1 VINSLPGNDLIF
13 AGIEDLQSRRETI
26 PALLVAIGAP
36 KLRSLGLEVP
46 QNLPSNPEHRLYDLL
61 SATDPDSAHSKYNA
75 LIRKLVS
82 FERALQLLRKVTAE
96 GLCTKSFKDAIDAA
110 SPPDVRRGSASPFK
124 SRFQWAVPLVRA

>member
-75 LIRKLVS
+75 LIRKLIS
-82 FERALQLLRKVTAE
+82 FERALQLLRK
-96 GLCTKSFKDAIDAA
+96 
-110 SPPDVRRGSASPFK
+110 
-124 SRFQWAVPLVRA
+124 